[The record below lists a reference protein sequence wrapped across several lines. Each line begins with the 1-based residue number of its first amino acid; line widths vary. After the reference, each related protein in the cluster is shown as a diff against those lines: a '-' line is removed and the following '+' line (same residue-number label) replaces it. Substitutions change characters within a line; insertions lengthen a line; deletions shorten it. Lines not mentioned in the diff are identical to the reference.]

1 MTPKVSIILANYNEE
16 KYIAEAIESVIN
28 QTYTNWELIIIDDA
42 STDRSQDIINSYKD
56 SRIKTRFC
64 KKNNHVAYASNLGI
78 DMAIGN
84 TLQRLTVMMYGKRK
98 NSKNKFYLWKN
109 IQNMECVFQK

>member
-42 STDRSQDIINSYKD
+42 STD
-56 SRIKTRFC
+56 IKIR
-64 KKNNHVAYASNLGI
+64 
-78 DMAIGN
+78 
-84 TLQRLTVMMYGKRK
+84 
-98 NSKNKFYLWKN
+98 
-109 IQNMECVFQK
+109 E

>member
-42 STDRSQDIINSYKD
+42 STDRSQDIINSYK
-56 SRIKTRFC
+56 RTTML
-64 KKNNHVAYASNLGI
+64 H
-78 DMAIGN
+78 M
-84 TLQRLTVMMYGKRK
+84 LQILV
-98 NSKNKFYLWKN
+98 LIW
-109 IQNMECVFQK
+109 Q

>member
-56 SRIKTRFC
+56 SRIKTRFV
-64 KKNNHVAYASNLGI
+64 KRTTMLH
-78 DMAIGN
+78 M
-84 TLQRLTVMMYGKRK
+84 LQILV
-98 NSKNKFYLWKN
+98 LIW
-109 IQNMECVFQK
+109 Q

>member
-1 MTPKVSIILANYNEE
+1 MTQKVSIILANYNEE

-28 QTYTNWELIIIDDA
+28 QTYTNWELIIVDDA

-78 DMAIGN
+78 DM
-84 TLQRLTVMMYGKRK
+84 MYGKRK
-98 NSKNKFYLWKN
+98 NTKNKFYLWKN